1 MSLENDAP
9 MKARKDPP
17 RLLLLEDDPD
27 TASLIRDVLEE
38 HFAGEGVRVCGTIA
52 QALAQNLA
60 QVDLVLCDFNLP
72 DGTGLTAL
80 REFLTRQPGL
90 PVIMVTGESDYRTA
104 LEALHAGAFDYIVKA
119 GEFLSILPLM
129 VEKNLSRWRT
139 KQENIRLQRE
149 LEVSLEQVRRSHAQL
164 SSMVARLEEMALT
177 DALTGLSNRRHLSED
192 LPRLFAETTRH
203 NGDLACIMI
212 DLDGFKSL
220 NDAAGHQHGDD
231 LLRLAG
237 RVILANRRESDLAAR
252 YGGDEFVLI
261 LPRTDASTAVHLAN
275 RIRDDFDDAVRQFG
289 CPAQEVGMSIGIA
302 CARTSRA
309 ASGEELIRIAD
320 EMLYAAKREGKARVV
335 LCEPRNGR
343 MAPHIVDAA

>member
-27 TASLIRDVLEE
+27 TASLMRDVLEE

-52 QALAQNLA
+52 QALAQDLS
-60 QVDLVLCDFNLP
+60 QVDLILCDFNLP

-80 REFLTRQPGL
+80 KEFLTRQAGL

-104 LEALHAGAFDYIVKA
+104 LEALHAGAYDYIVKA

-149 LEVSLEQVRRSHAQL
+149 LELSLEQVRRSHAQL

-203 NGDLACIMI
+203 NDDLACIMI

-220 NDAAGHQHGDD
+220 NDARGHQQGDD

-261 LPRTDASTAVHLAN
+261 LPRTDAATAVHLAN
-275 RIRDDFDDAVRQFG
+275 RIRDDFDDAVRPLMRQ
-289 CPAQEVGMSIGIA
+289 AQEIAMSIGIA
-302 CARTSRA
+302 CARSSRA
-309 ASGEELIRIAD
+309 ASGEELVRIAD
-320 EMLYAAKREGKARVV
+320 EMLYVAKREGKARVV
-335 LCEPRNGR
+335 LCEPRDGR
-343 MAPHIVDAA
+343 VAPHVVNAA